1 MARPMPEAAPVTS
14 TRRSFKR
21 IGISSGFC
29 LFVTRRPSP
38 KSREP
43 GQEGACMRVGIEV
56 GGTFTDLVAVQGD
69 QILVAKV
76 PSTPKSPDI
85 GAFASLAA
93 AALSLPEITDLAHGS
108 TVATNAV
115 LERKGARIAFVTTKG
130 FRDILALQRHDRRRI
145 YDLNYQKPK
154 PVVERRD
161 CFEVL
166 ERITHDGAVL
176 IRLDEGGVGR
186 ELIPALRDGQ
196 YDAVAVCLLGSYA
209 NPAHEQ
215 RLAQLIADALPGLL
229 VTC

>member
-108 TVATNAV
+108 TVATNAI
-115 LERKGARIAFVTTKG
+115 LERKGARVAFVTTSG
-130 FRDILALQRHDRRRI
+130 FRDILFLQRHDRRNI
-145 YDLNYQKPK
+145 YDLRYAKPK
-154 PVVERRD
+154 PPVARQD
-161 CFEVL
+161 CFEVT
-166 ERITHDGAVL
+166 ERVDAAGNIVL
-176 IRLDEGGVGR
+176 PLDETA
-186 ELIPALRDGQ
+186 LKTTLLPALAAGG
-196 YDAVAVCLLGSYA
+196 YDAVALCLLSAYA
-209 NPAHEQ
+209 APEHEL
-215 RLAQLIADALPGLL
+215 RVEA
-229 VTC
+229 